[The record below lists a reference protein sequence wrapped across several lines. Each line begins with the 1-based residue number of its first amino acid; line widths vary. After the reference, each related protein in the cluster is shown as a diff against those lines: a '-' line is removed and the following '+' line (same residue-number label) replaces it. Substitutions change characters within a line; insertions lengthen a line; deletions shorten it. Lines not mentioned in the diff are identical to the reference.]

1 MDDKDLLKAIYSSID
16 WPALYEAAPE
26 ADREQVDLLFRH
38 LRQLLQE
45 SPRPKPS
52 GEEGTDEEKEM
63 QEGIPDLETAL
74 LHTDG
79 ASRGN
84 PGPGG
89 AGIALYTPDGDEF
102 FAEGQYLGKVT
113 NNQAEYMAVEYGLK
127 KALEMGVCR
136 VTLRSDSQLLVR
148 QINGRY
154 QVNSDRLRPLYED
167 VVALLERFDDWQVES
182 VPREQNR
189 RADEM
194 ATNAARQRGRN

>member
-1 MDDKDLLKAIYSSID
+1 MDDSDLLQAIYRSID
-16 WPALYEAAPE
+16 WPALYEEAPD
-26 ADREQVDLLFRH
+26 ADREDVDLLFRH
-38 LRQLLQE
+38 LRELLQE

-52 GEEGTDEEKEM
+52 RETTSEKDTSEM
-63 QEGIPDLETAL
+63 DIDTAV

-89 AGIALYTPDGDEF
+89 AGIALYTAGGDEF

-127 KALEMGVCR
+127 KALEMGVSR

-148 QINGRY
+148 QLNGRY
-154 QVNSDRLRPLYED
+154 RVKSDRLRPLYEN
-167 VVALLERFDDWQVES
+167 VTELLNRFEDWTAEA
-182 VPREQNR
+182 VPREQNK
-189 RADEM
+189 RADEV
-194 ATNAARQRGRN
+194 ASDAARQKGCG

>member
-1 MDDKDLLKAIYSSID
+1 VDDTDLLKAIYRCID
-16 WPALYEAAPE
+16 WPALYEEAPE
-26 ADREQVDLLFRH
+26 ADREHVDLLFRH
-38 LRQLLQE
+38 LRELMQE
-45 SPRPKPS
+45 SPRPLPS
-52 GEEGTDEEKEM
+52 IDEDTDETDD
-63 QEGIPDLETAL
+63 GPADLETAL

-89 AGIALYTPDGDEF
+89 AGIALYTADGDEF

-127 KALEMGVCR
+127 KALEMGVRR

-148 QINGRY
+148 QLNGRY
-154 QVNSDRLRPLYED
+154 RVKSDRLRPLYED
-167 VVALLERFDDWQVES
+167 VVQLLDRFEDWTAEA
-182 VPREQNR
+182 VPREQNK

-194 ATNAARQRGRN
+194 ASNAARQKG

>member
-1 MDDKDLLKAIYSSID
+1 MDDSDLLKAIYSSID
-16 WPALYEAAPE
+16 WPALYEKAPD
-26 ADREQVDLLFRH
+26 ADREDVDLLFRH
-38 LRQLLQE
+38 LRELLQE

-52 GEEGTDEEKEM
+52 RETTTEKDTCAM
-63 QEGIPDLETAL
+63 DIETAV

-89 AGIALYTPDGDEF
+89 AGIALYTADGDEF

-127 KALEMGVCR
+127 KALEMGVSR

-148 QINGRY
+148 QLNGRY
-154 QVNSDRLRPLYED
+154 RVKSDRLRPLYED
-167 VVALLERFDDWQVES
+167 VVQLLDRFEDWTAEA
-182 VPREQNR
+182 VPREQNK

-194 ATNAARQRGRN
+194 ASNAARQKG